1 VSSADKSVFVGK
13 SSTNRQPVKANF
25 SESFLVLVTG
35 ISLASCCR
43 MQIHEETIMA
53 KFLSIVLSVFL
64 LSACA
69 TVNEDNDSQVA
80 GTQALPGSEIQSVES
95 TAPTSAE
102 PARNELAAGAKKIP
116 SKQEI
121 KLIQAQLKASGFDPG
136 PVDGAL
142 GAKTI
147 SALRRLQSGCANL
160 KDLFENS
167 TSGISQQVG
176 ERQATNQ
183 IATNRFASVDDIRLI
198 QVRLKDAG
206 FDVGPVD
213 GVMGSKTKSALIRFQ
228 SGCTMVK
235 EWSATLENQVQTS
248 DRTPSPMPG
257 SEKQLQ
263 PAPSKASPAI
273 ESVRD
278 EAGKRNSAAD
288 RSPSREEIRL
298 IQAQL
303 KAAGFDPGPFD
314 GMLGP
319 KTKSALQ
326 QYRTVY
332 GSANSPKLSSS
343 VGLKSDY

>member
-1 VSSADKSVFVGK
+1 
-13 SSTNRQPVKANF
+13 
-25 SESFLVLVTG
+25 
-35 ISLASCCR
+35 
-43 MQIHEETIMA
+43 MQLHEETIMA

-69 TVNEDNDSQVA
+69 TVTEDNDSLVA
-80 GTQALPGSEIQSVES
+80 GTQAPSTSGSEIQPVES
-95 TAPTSAE
+95 SAPTPVE
-102 PARNELAAGAKKIP
+102 PARNELAGAAKKIP

-121 KLIQAQLKASGFDPG
+121 KLIQAHLKAAGFDPG

-142 GAKTI
+142 GAKTM

-160 KDLFENS
+160 KDLFENP
-167 TSGISQQVG
+167 TSRISPQSA
-176 ERQATNQ
+176 EMQATKQ
-183 IATNRFASVDDIRLI
+183 SAADKVSSADEIRLI

-213 GVMGSKTKSALIRFQ
+213 GVMGSKTKSAVVRFQ
-228 SGCTMVK
+228 SGCPMIK

-248 DRTPSPMPG
+248 DRMPTPMPA

-263 PAPSKASPAI
+263 PAPSKASPAT
-273 ESVRD
+273 ESVSD
-278 EAGKRNSAAD
+278 DAGNRNAAAD
-288 RSPSREEIRL
+288 KSPSREEIRL
-298 IQAQL
+298 LQAQL

-332 GSANSPKLSSS
+332 GSSTSRKLSSG
-343 VGLKSDY
+343 VGLKVDY

>member
-1 VSSADKSVFVGK
+1 
-13 SSTNRQPVKANF
+13 
-25 SESFLVLVTG
+25 
-35 ISLASCCR
+35 
-43 MQIHEETIMA
+43 MA
-53 KFLSIVLSVFL
+53 KCLSIVLSVFL

-69 TVNEDNDSQVA
+69 TVTEDNDSQVA
-80 GTQALPGSEIQSVES
+80 ETQAVPTEIQPVES
-95 TAPTSAE
+95 SAPAAE
-102 PARNELAAGAKKIP
+102 PAKNELAGAAKRIP

-121 KLIQAQLKASGFDPG
+121 KLIQAQLKVAGFDPG
-136 PVDGAL
+136 SMDGAL
-142 GAKTI
+142 GAKTM

-160 KDLFENS
+160 KDVFENP
-167 TSGISQQVG
+167 TSGISQQSG
-176 ERQATNQ
+176 AMQTPKQ
-183 IATNRFASVDDIRLI
+183 SVADKFSSADEIRLI

-213 GVMGSKTKSALIRFQ
+213 GVMGSKTKSALVRFQ
-228 SGCTMVK
+228 SGCAMVK

-248 DRTPSPMPG
+248 DRMPNPMPV

-263 PAPSKASPAI
+263 PAPSKASPAT

-278 EAGKRNSAAD
+278 ESGKMNAAAD
-288 RSPSREEIRL
+288 KSPGKEEIRL
-298 IQAQL
+298 LQAQL

-332 GSANSPKLSSS
+332 GSSTSRKLSSG
-343 VGLKSDY
+343 VGLKFDY

>member
-1 VSSADKSVFVGK
+1 MSSADKSVFVGK
-13 SSTNRQPVKANF
+13 SSTAQYPVKCDF
-25 SESFLVLVTG
+25 SESFLLLVTG

-69 TVNEDNDSQVA
+69 TVSEDNDSRVA

-95 TAPTSAE
+95 SAPTPVE
-102 PARNELAAGAKKIP
+102 PARNELAVPAKKIP

-121 KLIQAQLKASGFDPG
+121 KLIQAQLKAAGFDPG
-136 PVDGAL
+136 PVDGTL
-142 GAKTI
+142 GAKTM

-160 KDLFENS
+160 KDLFENP
-167 TSGISQQVG
+167 TSGISQQSG

-183 IATNRFASVDDIRLI
+183 SVSDKFSSADEIRLI

-213 GVMGSKTKSALIRFQ
+213 GVIGSKTKSALLRFQ

-248 DRTPSPMPG
+248 DRMPSPMSA

-263 PAPSKASPAI
+263 PAPSKASPAT

-278 EAGKRNSAAD
+278 EAGKMNAAAD
-288 RSPSREEIRL
+288 KSPSREEIRL
-298 IQAQL
+298 LQAQL
-303 KAAGFDPGPFD
+303 KSAGFDPGPFD

-326 QYRTVY
+326 QYRTAY
-332 GSANSPKLSSS
+332 GSSTSRKLSSG
-343 VGLKSDY
+343 VGLKFDY

>member
-1 VSSADKSVFVGK
+1 
-13 SSTNRQPVKANF
+13 
-25 SESFLVLVTG
+25 
-35 ISLASCCR
+35 
-43 MQIHEETIMA
+43 MQLHEETFMA
-53 KFLSIVLSVFL
+53 RILPIVLSVFL

-80 GTQALPGSEIQSVES
+80 ETQAVQTEIQPES
-95 TAPTSAE
+95 SAPTAIE
-102 PARNELAAGAKKIP
+102 PARNELPGVAKRIS

-121 KLIQAQLKASGFDPG
+121 KLIQAQLKMAGFDPG
-136 PVDGAL
+136 PLDGAL
-142 GAKTI
+142 GAKTM

-167 TSGISQQVG
+167 TSGILPQPAKI
-176 ERQATNQ
+176 QAPKQSAADKVSSTEE
-183 IATNRFASVDDIRLI
+183 IRLI

-206 FDVGPVD
+206 FDAGPVD
-213 GVMGSKTKSALIRFQ
+213 GVMGFKTRSALLRFQ

-235 EWSATLENQVQTS
+235 DLPATLENQVQTS
-248 DRTPSPMPG
+248 EKIPSPISA
-257 SEKQLQ
+257 SERQIQAK
-263 PAPSKASPAI
+263 PSKLLPAV

-278 EAGKRNSAAD
+278 EAGKMNAVAD

-298 IQAQL
+298 LQGQL

-332 GSANSPKLSSS
+332 GSSTSRTLLSG
-343 VGLKSDY
+343 VGIKFDY

>member
-1 VSSADKSVFVGK
+1 
-13 SSTNRQPVKANF
+13 
-25 SESFLVLVTG
+25 
-35 ISLASCCR
+35 
-43 MQIHEETIMA
+43 MA

-69 TVNEDNDSQVA
+69 TVTEDNDSQVA
-80 GTQALPGSEIQSVES
+80 GTREPSTSGSEMQPVES
-95 TAPTSAE
+95 SAPTLVE
-102 PARNELAAGAKKIP
+102 PARNELAGAAKKIP

-160 KDLFENS
+160 KDLFENP

-183 IATNRFASVDDIRLI
+183 IAADKFSSADEIRLI

-213 GVMGSKTKSALIRFQ
+213 GVMGSKTKSALLRFQ

-235 EWSATLENQVQTS
+235 EWAATLENQVQTS
-248 DRTPSPMPG
+248 DRMPIPIPA

-263 PAPSKASPAI
+263 PAPSKTSPVI

-278 EAGKRNSAAD
+278 EAGKMNAAAD
-288 RSPSREEIRL
+288 KSPSREEIRL
-298 IQAQL
+298 LQSQL

-319 KTKSALQ
+319 KTNSAIQ
-326 QYRTVY
+326 QYRTIY
-332 GSANSPKLSSS
+332 GSSNFRKLSSG

>member
-1 VSSADKSVFVGK
+1 
-13 SSTNRQPVKANF
+13 
-25 SESFLVLVTG
+25 
-35 ISLASCCR
+35 
-43 MQIHEETIMA
+43 MA

-69 TVNEDNDSQVA
+69 TVTEDNDSQVA
-80 GTQALPGSEIQSVES
+80 ETQAVPTEIQPVES
-95 TAPTSAE
+95 SAPAAE
-102 PARNELAAGAKKIP
+102 PTKNELAGAAKRIP

-121 KLIQAQLKASGFDPG
+121 KSMQAQLKVAGFDPG

-142 GAKTI
+142 GAKTM

-160 KDLFENS
+160 KDVFENP
-167 TSGISQQVG
+167 TSGISQQSGVM
-176 ERQATNQ
+176 QTTKQ
-183 IATNRFASVDDIRLI
+183 SVADKFSSADEIRLI

-213 GVMGSKTKSALIRFQ
+213 GVMGSKTKSAVIRFQ
-228 SGCTMVK
+228 SGCAMVK

-248 DRTPSPMPG
+248 DRMPSPMPA

-263 PAPSKASPAI
+263 PAPSKASPAT

-278 EAGKRNSAAD
+278 EAGKMNAAAD
-288 RSPSREEIRL
+288 KSPSREEIRL
-298 IQAQL
+298 LQSQL

-332 GSANSPKLSSS
+332 GSSTSRKLSSG
-343 VGLKSDY
+343 VGLKFDY

>member
-1 VSSADKSVFVGK
+1 
-13 SSTNRQPVKANF
+13 
-25 SESFLVLVTG
+25 
-35 ISLASCCR
+35 
-43 MQIHEETIMA
+43 MA

-69 TVNEDNDSQVA
+69 TVSEDNDSQVA

-95 TAPTSAE
+95 TAPTSVE
-102 PARNELAAGAKKIP
+102 PARNELAGGAKKIP

-248 DRTPSPMPG
+248 DRTPSPMPR

-278 EAGKRNSAAD
+278 EAGKGNSAAD

>member
-1 VSSADKSVFVGK
+1 
-13 SSTNRQPVKANF
+13 
-25 SESFLVLVTG
+25 
-35 ISLASCCR
+35 
-43 MQIHEETIMA
+43 MA
-53 KFLSIVLSVFL
+53 KILAIVLSVFL

-69 TVNEDNDSQVA
+69 TVTEDNDSQVA
-80 GTQALPGSEIQSVES
+80 ETQAVPTEIQPVES
-95 TAPTSAE
+95 SAPAAE
-102 PARNELAAGAKKIP
+102 PAKNELAGAAKRIP

-121 KLIQAQLKASGFDPG
+121 KTIQAQLKVAGFDPG

-142 GAKTI
+142 GAKTR

-160 KDLFENS
+160 KDVFENP
-167 TSGISQQVG
+167 SGILPQSGQMQTIKQSAADKFSSAD
-176 ERQATNQ
+176 EM
-183 IATNRFASVDDIRLI
+183 RLI

-213 GVMGSKTKSALIRFQ
+213 GVMGSKTKSALLRFQ

-235 EWSATLENQVQTS
+235 EWSAALENQVQTS
-248 DRTPSPMPG
+248 DRMPSPMPT

-263 PAPSKASPAI
+263 PAPSKASPAT

-278 EAGKRNSAAD
+278 EAGKMNAAAD
-288 RSPSREEIRL
+288 KSTSREEIRL
-298 IQAQL
+298 LQAQL

-332 GSANSPKLSSS
+332 GSSTSGKLSSS
-343 VGLKSDY
+343 VGLKFDY

>member
-1 VSSADKSVFVGK
+1 
-13 SSTNRQPVKANF
+13 
-25 SESFLVLVTG
+25 
-35 ISLASCCR
+35 
-43 MQIHEETIMA
+43 MA
-53 KFLSIVLSVFL
+53 KCLSIVLSVFL

-69 TVNEDNDSQVA
+69 TVTEDNDSQVA
-80 GTQALPGSEIQSVES
+80 ETQAVPTEIQPVES
-95 TAPTSAE
+95 SAPAAE
-102 PARNELAAGAKKIP
+102 PAKNELAGAAKRIP

-121 KLIQAQLKASGFDPG
+121 KLIQAQLKVAGFDPG
-136 PVDGAL
+136 SMDGAL
-142 GAKTI
+142 GAKTM

-160 KDLFENS
+160 KDVFENP
-167 TSGISQQVG
+167 TSGISQQSG
-176 ERQATNQ
+176 AMQTPKQ
-183 IATNRFASVDDIRLI
+183 SVADKFSSADEIRLI

-213 GVMGSKTKSALIRFQ
+213 GVMGSKTKSALVRFQ
-228 SGCTMVK
+228 SGCAMVK

-248 DRTPSPMPG
+248 DRMPSPMPA

-263 PAPSKASPAI
+263 PAPSKASPAT

-278 EAGKRNSAAD
+278 EAGKMNAAAD
-288 RSPSREEIRL
+288 KSPGKEEIRL
-298 IQAQL
+298 LQAQL

-332 GSANSPKLSSS
+332 GSSTSRKLSSG
-343 VGLKSDY
+343 VGLKFDY